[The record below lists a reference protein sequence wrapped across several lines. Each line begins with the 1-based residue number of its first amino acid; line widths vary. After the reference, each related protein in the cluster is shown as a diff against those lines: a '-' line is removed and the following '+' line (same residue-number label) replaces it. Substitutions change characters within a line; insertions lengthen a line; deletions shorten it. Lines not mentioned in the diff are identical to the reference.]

1 MSIVKPELPEG
12 YEWGDVIT
20 RIVSDPSNLL
30 VKIRIEYSYPIED
43 EYIITDDREF
53 YASAYSEHV
62 TTVLNNE
69 LQMISEICWARNKI
83 ENLLKE

>member
-1 MSIVKPELPEG
+1 MSIVKPKLPEG

-20 RIVSDPSNLL
+20 RIVPGPSNLL

-43 EYIITDDREF
+43 GCIITDDREF
-53 YASAYSEHV
+53 YVNTYSEHV
-62 TTVLNNE
+62 TTKLNNE
-69 LQMISEICWARNKI
+69 LQMISEICWARHNI